1 MRRGHISI
9 IYGGLISKY
18 FISSGNV
25 WSKENL
31 FCVQLENPIPSLK
44 THQPSSLYF
53 HLHLSFSHSSEI
65 TRLPQNLRTEPLKP
79 WGNAVC
85 LASLG
90 PN

>member
-31 FCVQLENPIPSLK
+31 FCVQLENPMPSQDTSTFFLIF
-44 THQPSSLYF
+44 SLA
-53 HLHLSFSHSSEI
+53 LVL
-65 TRLPQNLRTEPLKP
+65 
-79 WGNAVC
+79 
-85 LASLG
+85 
-90 PN
+90 